1 MLDRFHTP
9 ESLATET
16 ATGEM
21 VELTGPEAHHLL
33 NVLRK
38 QPGDRV
44 ELFDGRG
51 TAAIAEII
59 SLSRR
64 TIELR
69 IVDRSTAVETSRRQ
83 VTLATAVPKGDRF
96 RWLVEKATELGVE
109 RLIPL
114 QTTRSVVDPRSGK
127 LDKMRQAVIAACKQS
142 GRNRLLEI
150 AETTTLAELL
160 DGRDG
165 SQETESSTL
174 LIAHPGGEAIDEA
187 LADVPVETSILMLI
201 GPEGGFTDD
210 EVTLAESHG
219 AKPISLGP
227 HILRIETAALAAAA
241 VFVR

>member
-9 ESLATET
+9 ESLAAET

-21 VELTGPEAHHLL
+21 VELTGPEAHHPA

-44 ELFDGRG
+44 ELFDGQG
-51 TAAIAEII
+51 AAATAEII

-69 IVDRSTAVETSRRQ
+69 IVDRSTAIETSRRQ

-150 AETTTLAELL
+150 AATTTLAELL

-165 SQETESSTL
+165 SQETESPTL

-187 LADVPVETSILMLI
+187 LADVPVEMSLLMLI
-201 GPEGGFTDD
+201 GPEGGFTDE
-210 EVTLAESHG
+210 EVAFAESYG
-219 AKPISLGP
+219 AKTVSLGP

-241 VFVR
+241 VLV